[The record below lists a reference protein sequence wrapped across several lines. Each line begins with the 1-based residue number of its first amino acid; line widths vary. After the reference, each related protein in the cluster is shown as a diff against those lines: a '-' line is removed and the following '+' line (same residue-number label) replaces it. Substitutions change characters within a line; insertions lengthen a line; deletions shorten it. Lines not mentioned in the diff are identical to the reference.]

1 MSKNKNL
8 FISDYLLE
16 ENILYSMHN
25 VKFLIILITA
35 IFFCFNVYPVQENL
49 ITWFLP
55 FYNKGTKEL
64 TINTPPFITSNLI
77 YNQLKFDYIK
87 FVYFFIFNKN
97 TNKEIDNYYNFLI
110 SNLIKTTKIINIV
123 TRSAT
128 NPEKVLEYISKEKD
142 AFGII
147 STPFLMKSIQT
158 NTSLIKNINFIVI
171 PNYNYI
177 FFITNKNLN
186 ISSLEQLN
194 NKKVNIGP
202 KNYDSNIFG
211 NDLLKNIEIL
221 NNVKINRYY
230 DDDKIAIEKL
240 RNREIDGMI
249 FTDLFPSNFL
259 NKIIENDLE
268 KTFFIVPLKNINEV
282 LFKTI
287 HPFIKNVSLDL
298 NALPKNYLPIKVNDL
313 EYTMFRP
320 NLDTFQYPVFFI
332 CNKDAKPIISYEI
345 VKGVVNN
352 LDVLNKSDMTLK
364 NQWNYLALPDIA
376 NDNFIPTHIGAKF
389 FYNQLTVNTTNPD
402 ELCKY
407 YIGKKKCGPE
417 DIESAKIIMGDD

>member
-1 MSKNKNL
+1 M
-8 FISDYLLE
+8 
-16 ENILYSMHN
+16 
-25 VKFLIILITA
+25 IILIIA
-35 IFFCFNVYPVQENL
+35 IFFSFQVRQVQENL

-64 TINTPPFITSNLI
+64 TVNTPPFITSNLI

-87 FVYFFIFNKN
+87 YIYFFIYNKN
-97 TNKEIDNYYNFLI
+97 TNNEIDNYYNFLI
-110 SNLIKTTKIINIV
+110 SNLIKTTKIENII
-123 TRSAT
+123 TRSAID
-128 NPEKVLEYISKEKD
+128 PEKVLQFISQEKD

-147 STPFLMKSIQT
+147 SSPFLIKAIQT
-158 NTSLIKNINFIVI
+158 NTSQIKNINFIVI

-177 FFITNKNLN
+177 FFITNKNLQ
-186 ISSLEQLN
+186 ISSLDQLN

-202 KNYDSNIFG
+202 MNYDSNIFG
-211 NDLLKNIEIL
+211 NDLLRNIEIL
-221 NNVKINRYY
+221 NNIKIERFY
-230 DDDKIAIEKL
+230 DDDQVAIEKL
-240 RNREIDGMI
+240 RNKQIDGMV
-249 FTDLFPSNFL
+249 FTDLYPSNFL
-259 NKIIENDLE
+259 NKIFEEDLD
-268 KTFFIVPLKNINEV
+268 KTFFILPLKNINQE
-282 LFKTI
+282 LFKKI
-287 HPFIKNVSLDL
+287 HPFVKNVAIDL
-298 NALPKNYLPIKVNDL
+298 NALPKNYLPIKVNNL
-313 EYTMFRP
+313 EYTSFRP
-320 NLDTFQYPVFFI
+320 DLDTFQYPVLFI

-376 NDNFIPTHIGAKF
+376 NDNFIPTHIGAKT

>member
-1 MSKNKNL
+1 
-8 FISDYLLE
+8 
-16 ENILYSMHN
+16 MHN
-25 VKFLIILITA
+25 VKFMIILIIA
-35 IFFCFNVYPVQENL
+35 IFFSFQVRQVQENL

-64 TINTPPFITSNLI
+64 TVNTPPFITSNLI

-87 FVYFFIFNKN
+87 YIYFFIYNKN
-97 TNKEIDNYYNFLI
+97 TNNEIDNYYNFLI
-110 SNLIKTTKIINIV
+110 SNLIKTTKIENII
-123 TRSAT
+123 TRSAI
-128 NPEKVLEYISKEKD
+128 NPEKVLQFISQEKD
-142 AFGII
+142 AFGIV
-147 STPFLMKSIQT
+147 SSPFLIKAIQI
-158 NTSLIKNINFIVI
+158 NTSQIKNINFIVI

-177 FFITNKNLN
+177 FFITNKNLQ
-186 ISSLEQLN
+186 ISSLDQLN

-202 KNYDSNIFG
+202 MNYDSNIFG
-211 NDLLKNIEIL
+211 NDLLRNIEIL
-221 NNVKINRYY
+221 NNIKIERFY
-230 DDDKIAIEKL
+230 DDDQVAIEKL
-240 RNREIDGMI
+240 RNKQIDGMV
-249 FTDLFPSNFL
+249 FTDLYPSNFL
-259 NKIIENDLE
+259 NKIFEEDLD
-268 KTFFIVPLKNINEV
+268 KTFFILPLKNINQE
-282 LFKTI
+282 LFKKI
-287 HPFIKNVSLDL
+287 HPFVKNVAIDL
-298 NALPKNYLPIKVNDL
+298 NALPKNYLPIKVNNL
-313 EYTMFRP
+313 EYTSFRP
-320 NLDTFQYPVFFI
+320 NLDTFQYPVLFI

-376 NDNFIPTHIGAKF
+376 NDNFIPTHIGAKT

>member
-1 MSKNKNL
+1 M
-8 FISDYLLE
+8 
-16 ENILYSMHN
+16 
-25 VKFLIILITA
+25 IILIIA
-35 IFFCFNVYPVQENL
+35 IFFSFQVRQVQENL

-64 TINTPPFITSNLI
+64 TVNTPPFITSNLI

-87 FVYFFIFNKN
+87 YIYFFIYNKN
-97 TNKEIDNYYNFLI
+97 TNNEIDNYYNFLI
-110 SNLIKTTKIINIV
+110 SNLIKTTKIENII
-123 TRSAT
+123 TRSAID
-128 NPEKVLEYISKEKD
+128 PEKVLQFISQEKD
-142 AFGII
+142 AFGIV
-147 STPFLMKSIQT
+147 SSPFLIKAIQT
-158 NTSLIKNINFIVI
+158 NTSQIKNINFIVI

-177 FFITNKNLN
+177 FFITNKNLQ
-186 ISSLEQLN
+186 ISSLDQLN

-202 KNYDSNIFG
+202 INYDSNIFG
-211 NDLLKNIEIL
+211 EDLLRNIEIL
-221 NNVKINRYY
+221 NNFKIERFY
-230 DDDKIAIEKL
+230 DDDQVAIEKL
-240 RNREIDGMI
+240 RNQQIDGMV
-249 FTDLFPSNFL
+249 FTDLYPSNFL
-259 NKIIENDLE
+259 NKIFEEDLD
-268 KTFFIVPLKNINEV
+268 KTFFILPLKNINQE
-282 LFKTI
+282 LFKKI
-287 HPFIKNVSLDL
+287 HPFVKNVAIDL
-298 NALPKNYLPIKVNDL
+298 NALPKNYLPIKVNNL
-313 EYTMFRP
+313 EYTSFRP
-320 NLDTFQYPVFFI
+320 NLDTFQYPVLFI

-376 NDNFIPTHIGAKF
+376 NDNFIPTHIGAKT

>member
-1 MSKNKNL
+1 
-8 FISDYLLE
+8 
-16 ENILYSMHN
+16 MHN
-25 VKFLIILITA
+25 VKFMIILIIA
-35 IFFCFNVYPVQENL
+35 IFFSFQVRQVQENL

-64 TINTPPFITSNLI
+64 TVNTPPFITSNLI

-87 FVYFFIFNKN
+87 YIYFFIYNKN
-97 TNKEIDNYYNFLI
+97 TNNEIDNYYNFLI
-110 SNLIKTTKIINIV
+110 SNLIKTTKIENII
-123 TRSAT
+123 TRSAID
-128 NPEKVLEYISKEKD
+128 PEKVLQFISQEKD
-142 AFGII
+142 AFGIV
-147 STPFLMKSIQT
+147 SSPFLIKAIQT
-158 NTSLIKNINFIVI
+158 NTSQIKNINFIVI

-177 FFITNKNLN
+177 FFITNKNLQ
-186 ISSLEQLN
+186 ISSLDQLN

-202 KNYDSNIFG
+202 INYDSNIFG
-211 NDLLKNIEIL
+211 EDLLRNIEIL
-221 NNVKINRYY
+221 NNFKIERFY
-230 DDDKIAIEKL
+230 DDDQVAIEKL
-240 RNREIDGMI
+240 RNQQIDGMV
-249 FTDLFPSNFL
+249 FTDLYPSNFL
-259 NKIIENDLE
+259 NKIFEDDLD
-268 KTFFIVPLKNINEV
+268 KTFFILPLKNINQE
-282 LFKTI
+282 LFKKI
-287 HPFIKNVSLDL
+287 HPFVKNVAIDL
-298 NALPKNYLPIKVNDL
+298 NALPKNYLPIKVNNL
-313 EYTMFRP
+313 EYTSFRP
-320 NLDTFQYPVFFI
+320 NLDTFQYPVLFI

-376 NDNFIPTHIGAKF
+376 NDNFIPTHIGAKT

>member
-1 MSKNKNL
+1 
-8 FISDYLLE
+8 
-16 ENILYSMHN
+16 MHN
-25 VKFLIILITA
+25 VKFMIILIIA
-35 IFFCFNVYPVQENL
+35 IFFSFQVRQVQENL

-64 TINTPPFITSNLI
+64 TVNTPPFITSNLV

-87 FVYFFIFNKN
+87 YVYFFIYNKN
-97 TNKEIDNYYNFLI
+97 TNNEIDNYYNFLI
-110 SNLIKTTKIINIV
+110 SNLIKTTKIENII

-128 NPEKVLEYISKEKD
+128 NPEKVLQFISQEKD
-142 AFGII
+142 AFGIV
-147 STPFLMKSIQT
+147 SSPFLIKAIQT
-158 NTSLIKNINFIVI
+158 NTSQIKNINFIVI

-177 FFITNKNLN
+177 FFITNKNLQ
-186 ISSLEQLN
+186 ISSLDQLN

-202 KNYDSNIFG
+202 MNYDSNIFG
-211 NDLLKNIEIL
+211 NDLLRNIEIL
-221 NNVKINRYY
+221 NNFKIERFY
-230 DDDKIAIEKL
+230 DDDKVAIEKL
-240 RNREIDGMI
+240 RNQQIDGMV
-249 FTDLFPSNFL
+249 FTDLYPSNFL
-259 NKIIENDLE
+259 NKIFEDEINN
-268 KTFFIVPLKNINEV
+268 TFFILPLKNINQE
-282 LFKTI
+282 LFKKI
-287 HPFIKNVSLDL
+287 HPFVKNVAIDL
-298 NALPKNYLPIKVNDL
+298 NSVSKNYLPIKVNDL
-313 EYTMFRP
+313 EYTKFRP
-320 NLDTFQYPVFFI
+320 DLDTFQYPVLFI

-376 NDNFIPTHIGAKF
+376 NDNFIPTHIGAKT

>member
-1 MSKNKNL
+1 
-8 FISDYLLE
+8 
-16 ENILYSMHN
+16 MHN
-25 VKFLIILITA
+25 VKFMIILIIA
-35 IFFCFNVYPVQENL
+35 IYFCFQVYPVQENL

-64 TINTPPFITSNLI
+64 TINTPPFIKSNLI

-87 FVYFFIFNKN
+87 YIYFFIYNKN
-97 TNKEIDNYYNFLI
+97 TNNKIDNYYNFLI
-110 SNLIKTTKIINIV
+110 SNLIKTTKIVNIIN
-123 TRSAT
+123 RNAT
-128 NPEKVLEYISKEKD
+128 NSQKVLEFISKEKD

-147 STPFLMKSIQT
+147 SSPFLLKSIQT
-158 NTSLIKNINFIVI
+158 DTSQIQNVNFIVI

-186 ISSLEQLN
+186 ISSLSQLN

-202 KNYDSNIFG
+202 ENYDSNIFG
-211 NDLLKNIEIL
+211 NDLLKNLEIL
-221 NNVKINRYY
+221 NNIKIQRFY
-230 DDDKIAIEKL
+230 DSDEVAIEKL
-240 RNREIDGMI
+240 KNTEIDGMI
-249 FTDLFPSNFL
+249 FTDLYPSNFL
-259 NKIIENDLE
+259 NKIIGNNTENNL
-268 KTFFIVPLKNINEV
+268 FILPLKDINQV
-282 LFKTI
+282 LFKKM
-287 HPFIKNVSLDL
+287 HPFIKNVAIDL
-298 NALPKNYLPIKVNDL
+298 NSLPQNYLPIKVNDL
-313 EYTMFRP
+313 EYTKFRP
-320 NLDTFQYPVFFI
+320 DLDTFQYPMFFI
-332 CNKDAKPIISYEI
+332 CNKDARPIISYEI

-352 LDVLNKSDMTLK
+352 LDVLNKSSMTLK

-376 NDNFIPTHIGAKF
+376 NDNFIPTHIGAKI

>member
-1 MSKNKNL
+1 
-8 FISDYLLE
+8 
-16 ENILYSMHN
+16 MHN
-25 VKFLIILITA
+25 VKFMIILIIA
-35 IFFCFNVYPVQENL
+35 IFFSFQVRQVQENL

-64 TINTPPFITSNLI
+64 TVNTPPFITSNLI

-87 FVYFFIFNKN
+87 YIYFFIYNKN
-97 TNKEIDNYYNFLI
+97 TNNEIDNYYNFLI
-110 SNLIKTTKIINIV
+110 SNLIKTTKIENII
-123 TRSAT
+123 TRSAID
-128 NPEKVLEYISKEKD
+128 PEKVLQFISQEKD
-142 AFGII
+142 AFGIV
-147 STPFLMKSIQT
+147 SSPFLIKAIQT
-158 NTSLIKNINFIVI
+158 NTSQIKNINFIVI

-177 FFITNKNLN
+177 FFITNKNLQ
-186 ISSLEQLN
+186 ISSLDQLN

-202 KNYDSNIFG
+202 INYDSNIFG
-211 NDLLKNIEIL
+211 EDLLRNIEIL
-221 NNVKINRYY
+221 NNFKIERFY
-230 DDDKIAIEKL
+230 DDDQVAIEKL
-240 RNREIDGMI
+240 RNQQIDGMV
-249 FTDLFPSNFL
+249 FTDLYPSNFL
-259 NKIIENDLE
+259 NKIFEEDLD
-268 KTFFIVPLKNINEV
+268 KTFFILPLKNINQE
-282 LFKTI
+282 LFKKI
-287 HPFIKNVSLDL
+287 HPFVKNVAIDL
-298 NALPKNYLPIKVNDL
+298 NALPKNYLPIKVNNL
-313 EYTMFRP
+313 EYTSFRP
-320 NLDTFQYPVFFI
+320 NLDTFQYPVLFI

-376 NDNFIPTHIGAKF
+376 NDNFIPTHIGAKT